1 MSLEERHEEEGQ
13 RSRRPRDHGGRDRR
27 DATASHRWQ
36 PATGGRKRHGRTG
49 GAARPAPRR
58 RTPGILLHSYCPQPP
73 SAGPCATAA
82 TGNGYGGERQGGGLR
97 PRRGRCRWSSRHEAL
112 GLVEQEQEP
121 GPPARRPAAAVAV
134 PSALG
139 AERGARLG
147 PSEQPTQP
155 DVFSMGNKRPCAL
168 RVETQ
173 SCVNI

>member
-1 MSLEERHEEEGQ
+1 MSLEERHEEGQ

-36 PATGGRKRHGRTG
+36 TATGGRKRHGRTG
-49 GAARPAPRR
+49 GTALLVPRR
-58 RTPGILLHSYCPQPP
+58 RTPGILLHSYYPQPP

-97 PRRGRCRWSSRHEAL
+97 PRRGRCRRSSRHKAL
-112 GLVEQEQEP
+112 GLAEQEP

-139 AERGARLG
+139 AERRARLG